1 MEGVIKRPPK
11 TLKERKFVKEYAKD
25 GNGTRAASEVYDVS
39 NNNSAAVIASQN
51 LSRLNI
57 YDVLD
62 RAGVTDD
69 KIAETIGEGM
79 QANKPISAVGG
90 RDASEASVDFIDVPD
105 WPSRLKATE
114 LASKMKG
121 HLKDRVDLTSGD
133 IPFPIYGGKSKA

>member
-1 MEGVIKRPPK
+1 MSTSAKRPPK
-11 TLKERKFVKEYAKD
+11 TLKERKFVKEYIKD

-51 LSRLNI
+51 LRRLNI

-79 QANKPISAVGG
+79 EANKPISAVAGK
-90 RDASEASVDFIDVPD
+90 DASEASVDFIDVPD
-105 WPSRLKATE
+105 WQARLKATE

-121 HLKDRVDLTSGD
+121 HLKDKVEHSGS
-133 IPFPIYGGKSKA
+133 IVIPIYGGKSKA